1 MSSTIFFADTI
12 TIDNTGVVTDND
24 VFRRVAKLSPG
35 ALEEYKDLMS
45 DTKEDLKEH
54 LQRLEV
60 QIKEMSQRNSE
71 KDNEE
76 LQTLLEEKESTQQGL
91 KICAELSDQ
100 IKRLEPEPSP
110 IVEESQQPSARRYVR
125 SGLDVTKSSIH
136 AIVTNLRSHQDGLD
150 QRIKSL
156 RASGATIPAVRDIAS
171 ELRQLQE
178 TKESIQQCIQ
188 VISEADQSLAAKRQN
203 LFEDITLSDDAYNFT
218 VSTVGDLVTARR
230 IELKDRSRN
239 VAGQISD
246 ESFQKALDAFS
257 RGDLRVSRRSQ
268 SDEIPRGEIEQ
279 GTDHHSDK
287 FGSRYGLGRPLA
299 NAEGRP
305 N

>member
-1 MSSTIFFADTI
+1 
-12 TIDNTGVVTDND
+12 
-24 VFRRVAKLSPG
+24 
-35 ALEEYKDLMS
+35 MS
-45 DTKEDLKEH
+45 DTKDDLKEH
-54 LQRLEV
+54 LQRLEF
-60 QIKEMSQRNSE
+60 QIQGMSQKNSE

-76 LQTLLEEKESTQQGL
+76 LQTLLEEKQSTQQGL
-91 KICAELSDQ
+91 KMCAELSDQ
-100 IKRLEPEPSP
+100 IRKLEPAP
-110 IVEESQQPSARRYVR
+110 IVEESPQPSAQRYVR

-150 QRIKSL
+150 QRIQNL
-156 RASGATIPAVRDIAS
+156 RASGATSPAVRDIAS

-188 VISEADQSLAAKRQN
+188 VISEADQSLAAERQN

-218 VSTVGDLVTARR
+218 VSTFGDLVTARR

-246 ESFQKALDAFS
+246 ESFQKALDVFS
-257 RGDLRVSRRSQ
+257 RDDLRMSRQPQ
-268 SDEIPRGEIEQ
+268 SDEIPRGGREPRKDI
-279 GTDHHSDK
+279 DSDE

-299 NAEGRP
+299 KAAGRP
-305 N
+305 T